1 MEKTSEI
8 TSQKEERHYKI
19 LIVEDDPV
27 IADAVSR
34 HAGAWGYETQVQ
46 QDFQNVMGRFL
57 EWAPQLVLMDISL
70 PFYDGFYWCGKIREI
85 SKVPVIFLS
94 SASDQMNIVM
104 AVNMGAD
111 DFIAKPFD
119 LQVLTAK
126 MHAVM
131 RRAYDFSSMGQW
143 MEHRGAVLNTGDTSL
158 LYQGRRMELTKNDYK
173 ILQALME
180 NKGRVVS
187 RETLMTRLWETDSF
201 IDENTLTVNVA
212 RLRRKLAAL
221 GLTDFIHTRKGMGYI
236 IA

>member
-1 MEKTSEI
+1 MEMASV
-8 TSQKEERHYKI
+8 KEGRRYKI

-27 IADAVSR
+27 IAEAVRR
-34 HAGAWGYETQVQ
+34 HVGAWGYEPQVQ
-46 QDFQNVMGRFL
+46 QDFQNVMAGFL
-57 EWAPQLVLMDISL
+57 EWGPQLVLMDISL
-70 PFYDGFYWCGKIREI
+70 PFYDGFYWCGKIREV

-126 MHAVM
+126 IHAVM
-131 RRAYDFSSMGQW
+131 RRAYDFGSMGQCL
-143 MEHRGAVLNTGDTSL
+143 EHRGAVLNTGDTSL
-158 LYQGRRMELTKNDYK
+158 SYQGRRVELTKNDYR

-187 RETLMTRLWETDSF
+187 RDTLMTRLWETDCF

-212 RLRRKLAAL
+212 RLRRKLLAL
-221 GLTDFIHTRKGMGYI
+221 GLADFIHTRKGMGYI
-236 IA
+236 IV